1 MCYDAGMDI
10 GSVISTGSGLDQA
23 VVALKSAIEQQ
34 QVVLQ
39 LLQQA
44 SQGSLSSG
52 NVTAARGNALNLLA

>member
-1 MCYDAGMDI
+1 M
-10 GSVISTGSGLDQA
+10 
-23 VVALKSAIEQQ
+23 VALKSAIEQQ